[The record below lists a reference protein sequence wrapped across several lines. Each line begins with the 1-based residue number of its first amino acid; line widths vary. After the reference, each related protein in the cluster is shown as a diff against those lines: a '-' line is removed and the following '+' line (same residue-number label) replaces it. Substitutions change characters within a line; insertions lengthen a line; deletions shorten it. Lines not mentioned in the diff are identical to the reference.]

1 MTLNLSPN
9 RMDRLPLHFSRW
21 KGPMSIALQLTEEE
35 FKATMK
41 SVELINRENIRF
53 TFYVVKANHS
63 QQPRCTYINQKGK
76 TIGFETCFVINEL
89 RNLAIETIQTTH
101 FMILDGDGIL
111 SSIIMIDYE
120 YHNRN
125 V

>member
-53 TFYVVKANHS
+53 TFYVVKASHS

-76 TIGFETCFVINEL
+76 TIITRRVARKLYYSQWGCSYYSINADYF
-89 RNLAIETIQTTH
+89 LAW
-101 FMILDGDGIL
+101 
-111 SSIIMIDYE
+111 II
-120 YHNRN
+120 
-125 V
+125 